1 MSETDPPNE
10 ATEATITCRNCGS
23 PDVQQWCPVCGQE
36 NIPSAMPIR
45 EILFGFLD
53 ELLKFDA
60 KIWITLKKLITRP
73 GLLTNEY
80 LMGHRV
86 RYVAPVKLYLAI
98 SFVTFF
104 VLTLFPQNKTNT
116 EENSGSFQNGLTL
129 AQGILPMRSNNPS
142 SDTDSE
148 ETKGLPES
156 FKLDTHRKEGESDGD
171 YKKRVEAAKKH
182 ADSCADVAKI
192 IARSEAA
199 TREEVR
205 RNTQR
210 DAWISGNQT
219 TLSLLSV
226 PLYALLLGG
235 LLRKDTKRLYVEHMI
250 FALHYQCFEQLST
263 MASAVLRPM
272 PLIGWLSYI
281 VTLVAPRI
289 YFVLAARSVYNVPL
303 KRLLIILVGF
313 LFLGFMVVW
322 IKGFTAE
329 VIYRLSG

>member
-1 MSETDPPNE
+1 MTESDPPSE
-10 ATEATITCRNCGS
+10 ATEATIRCRNCGS
-23 PDVQQWCPVCGQE
+23 PDVQEWCPVCGQE
-36 NIPSAMPIR
+36 NVPSAMPIR

-60 KIWITLKKLITRP
+60 KIWITLKKLITQP

-104 VLTLFPQNKTNT
+104 VLAFFPQQNRSH
-116 EENSGSFQNGLTL
+116 EETSNSFQNGLTL
-129 AQGILPMRSNNPS
+129 AQGILPGRSGATANNA
-142 SDTDSE
+142 DQDEGSE
-148 ETKGLPES
+148 LPQS
-156 FKLDTHRKEGESDGD
+156 FKLNVKQKKDESKEDYEKRKE
-171 YKKRVEAAKKH
+171 VAQKH
-182 ADSCADVAKI
+182 AEACADIAKI
-192 IARSEAA
+192 IARTEAE

-226 PLYALLLGG
+226 PLYALLLSW
-235 LLRKDTKRLYVEHMI
+235 LLRKDTKRLYVEHVI

-263 MASAVLRPM
+263 TASALLRSM
-272 PLIGWLSYI
+272 PLIGWLSDPVSYG
-281 VTLVAPRI
+281 APLL
-289 YFVLAARSVYNVPL
+289 YFVLAASSVYSLPL
-303 KRLLIILVGF
+303 KRLVLILIGF
-313 LFLGFMVVW
+313 LLLGFLVVG